1 MNSRRVESSDTL
13 RIVEVIDGTTVDGP
27 GFRTSIYFAGCEHH
41 CEDCHNPATW
51 PMDAGYDISSS
62 DLLSRIKENDMDVT
76 LSGGDP
82 LYQAKKLL
90 PFLKSIRESG
100 FSIWCYT
107 GFTYESIAERPDIK
121 PLLELIDVLVDGPF
135 IKKLRDTALLFRG
148 SSNQRLIDLRKSSPD
163 NIVLWTPDF

>member
-1 MNSRRVESSDTL
+1 
-13 RIVEVIDGTTVDGP
+13 
-27 GFRTSIYFAGCEHH
+27 
-41 CEDCHNPATW
+41 
-51 PMDAGYDISSS
+51 MDAGYDISSS

-82 LYQAKKLL
+82 LFQAKKLL
-90 PFLKSIRESG
+90 PLLKAIRESG
-100 FSIWCYT
+100 FTIWCYT
-107 GFTYESIAERPDIK
+107 GFTYESIAERPEIK